1 VIPFTASFP
10 HGICFIIVANEAC
23 ECLRAWYGPPPAKKL
38 QTFDEEATGQ
48 REIDQGYMALTALM
62 ARIVVSL
69 LVTGKMG
76 FLMIWKYVVS
86 NEKLD
91 Y

>member
-1 VIPFTASFP
+1 MNVRGFSVLLR
-10 HGICFIIVANEAC
+10 HLRMDIVEAC

-62 ARIVVSL
+62 ERIVMNL
-69 LVTGKMG
+69 LVTRKMG
-76 FLMIWKYVVS
+76 FLMEICT
-86 NEKLD
+86 
-91 Y
+91 

>member
-1 VIPFTASFP
+1 MPPCLVWSAASE
-10 HGICFIIVANEAC
+10 EAPN
-23 ECLRAWYGPPPAKKL
+23 L
-38 QTFDEEATGQ
+38 ATGQ

-76 FLMIWKYVVS
+76 FLMEICR
-86 NEKLD
+86 
-91 Y
+91 

>member
-1 VIPFTASFP
+1 MD
-10 HGICFIIVANEAC
+10 IVEAC

-48 REIDQGYMALTALM
+48 HEIDQGHMALTALM
-62 ARIVVSL
+62 ERIVVILVNL

-76 FLMIWKYVVS
+76 FLMEICS
-86 NEKLD
+86 
-91 Y
+91 